1 MARAKTQK
9 MYVKKRHVNLYPN
22 QYEALRKLAFADQ
35 ATLSELMRQAV
46 DEYLERRHSG
56 RKRRV

>member
-9 MYVKKRHVNLYPN
+9 MYATKRHVNLYPN
-22 QYEALRKLAFADQ
+22 QYEALRQLAFADR